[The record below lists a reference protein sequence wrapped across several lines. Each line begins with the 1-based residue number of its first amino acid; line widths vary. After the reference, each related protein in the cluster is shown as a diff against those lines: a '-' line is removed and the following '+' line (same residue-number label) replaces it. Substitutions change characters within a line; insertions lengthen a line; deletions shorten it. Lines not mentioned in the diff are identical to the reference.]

1 MRAGA
6 VEKSPE
12 LVLNPSF
19 GWNHRL
25 NPPPTAQII
34 AVVSLTSLGTV
45 PEFFAGTV
53 PFEFVGT
60 VPEFFAGT
68 VPEFFIIAETRAL
81 NLQLACA

>member
-19 GWNHRL
+19 GWHHRL
-25 NPPPTAQII
+25 NPPQTAQII

-45 PEFFAGTV
+45 PEFFA
-53 PFEFVGT
+53 GT